1 MVWFV
6 LIHGGL
12 CFTYFAYTAEAIGSP
27 ATWTKVVSPTK
38 THANNNVFRWLRAI
52 SGDAWVTRKHHWFVS
67 LVWELQWLLF
77 RKQGLATHV
86 PQVPTKFCN
95 NWIFDT
101 SHVAKKNRYRK
112 KQICIVLMFSLFP
125 LGTILLLEHLKFS
138 ADIFFNLPIHGVLH
152 FARCGN
158 HRRLC
163 DRTFWRKNMFRFGIR
178 VKRERDVDLLARFW
192 NQGFGMF
199 AFQQCPHDCSA
210 EALAKGSHMPLKCVR
225 FKNSKLQDSKICPG
239 QYVQC
244 AGTKCL
250 HKQLQYV

>member
-1 MVWFV
+1 MGV
-6 LIHGGL
+6 
-12 CFTYFAYTAEAIGSP
+12 CFFKYFAYTAEAIGSL
-27 ATWTKVVSPTK
+27 ATWTKAVSPTK

-52 SGDAWVTRKHHWFVS
+52 SGDAWGTRKHHRFVS

-86 PQVPTKFCN
+86 PQVPAKICHC

-101 SHVAKKNRYRK
+101 SHVWKKQICIGK
-112 KQICIVLMFSLFP
+112 KQICIVFMFSLFP

-138 ADIFFNLPIHGVLH
+138 ANIFFNLLIHGVLH
-152 FARCGN
+152 FARRGN

-178 VKRERDVDLLARFW
+178 VKRERDVDLFARFW

-225 FKNSKLQDSKICPG
+225 FKFSKLQDSRLCPG
-239 QYVQC
+239 QYV
-244 AGTKCL
+244 
-250 HKQLQYV
+250 V